1 MALGTLGIGALL
13 LGGGLAANSYV
24 QKSRADDIS
33 RGTTRILNNAKDKQ
47 AELDEQRQQTLGQ
60 ALNEA
65 AVGKDQVQAKQAER
79 EAELVSRMEAN
90 GSRGQNPTRNDPGSA
105 GVNGPAGRVISSA
118 VSRRADANDAEN
130 SQRRTAMA
138 KMDSLGDVLAG
149 NNRIFRPAQGEIQ
162 ANQQIARGE
171 EARIPLAVQAVQE
184 KAMNSKRALEIGGQL
199 AQGVGSGLLAG
210 GGSWM
215 APTGAAGGAGSTV
228 AASGAGSGVA
238 GASTGAKISR
248 APMIVY

>member
-24 QKSRADDIS
+24 QKSRADDIG

-65 AVGKDQVQAKQAER
+65 AVGRGEVEAAQAKEVEKGVA
-79 EAELVSRMEAN
+79 RMEAN
-90 GSRGQNPTRNDPGSA
+90 SNRPEPTDNDANSA
-105 GVNGPAGRVISSA
+105 GMDGPAGRVIGKA
-118 VSRRADANDAEN
+118 VDRERQANDAEN

-215 APTGAAGGAGSTV
+215 APTGAAGGAGSAV

>member
-24 QKSRADDIS
+24 QKSRADDIG

-65 AVGKDQVQAKQAER
+65 AVGRGEVEAAQAKEVEKGVA
-79 EAELVSRMEAN
+79 RMEAN
-90 GSRGQNPTRNDPGSA
+90 SNRPEPTDNDANSA
-105 GVNGPAGRVISSA
+105 GMDGPAGRVISSA

-228 AASGAGSGVA
+228 ASAGGPGTVA
-238 GASTGAKISR
+238 GVSTGSKISR